1 MVSIAIVY
9 GGPSTRQARLRVA
22 PLLLARLQRELRL
35 RQLPPQ
41 LFRLL
46 QRIRLRTSLCASA
59 SAFASTLG
67 LGGVASGAGRS
78 RFDLCNLQP

>member
-1 MVSIAIVY
+1 MLSIALVY
-9 GGPSTRQARLRVA
+9 GGLSTLQARLRVA
-22 PLLLARLQRELRL
+22 PPLLARLQRELRL

-46 QRIRLRTSLCASA
+46 QRIRLRTRLCASA

-67 LGGVASGAGRS
+67 LGGVAVGADRS
-78 RFDLCNLQP
+78 RFNLCNLQP